1 MQETCSLEKSGLE
14 PCASVN
20 AYWFNTYSAFF
31 GCDDDGPTD
40 CIMQIS
46 GYQYDASTDKEVL
59 EAQENATIPTWH
71 GFKNCHLTLVTFLS
85 HFRNLSGIQFDAFI
99 NGTGPQVFMMDSWRW
114 VGSTARAQQAFCA
127 SETASSAGKRYLWRR
142 CANSTVLDWGAP

>member
-1 MQETCSLEKSGLE
+1 
-14 PCASVN
+14 
-20 AYWFNTYSAFF
+20 
-31 GCDDDGPTD
+31 
-40 CIMQIS
+40 MQIS

-99 NGTGPQVFMMDSWRW
+99 NGTGPQVFMMDILAMGW
-114 VGSTARAQQAFCA
+114 VNSTC
-127 SETASSAGKRYLWRR
+127 SAGILRIRNRK
-142 CANSTVLDWGAP
+142 